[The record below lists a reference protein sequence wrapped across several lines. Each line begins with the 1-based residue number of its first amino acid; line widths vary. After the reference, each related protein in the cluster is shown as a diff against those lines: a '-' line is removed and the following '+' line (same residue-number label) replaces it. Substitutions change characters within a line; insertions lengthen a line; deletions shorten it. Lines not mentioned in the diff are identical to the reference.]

1 MKKGRSI
8 IWGLVLVILGVI
20 LGINELGLFKF
31 DIFFDGWWTLFIIIP
46 CFIGLI
52 TDDNKTSS
60 LIFLIIGILLL
71 FSCQDIISFKL
82 LGKLIIPIIIVIV
95 GLSLIFKNIFNT
107 NINNSIKKI
116 NSKSKPKEEYNAV
129 FAGQKI
135 KLDNEEFKGTSLN
148 AIFGGID
155 IDLRDTIINEDIVI
169 TASAI
174 FGGIDIFVPNN
185 VNIKIKSNSVLGG
198 VDNKNKNKT
207 DDKNVTVYIDATCI
221 FGGIDIK

>member
-1 MKKGRSI
+1 M
-8 IWGLVLVILGVI
+8 
-20 LGINELGLFKF
+20 
-31 DIFFDGWWTLFIIIP
+31 
-46 CFIGLI
+46 
-52 TDDNKTSS
+52 
-60 LIFLIIGILLL
+60 IFLIIGILLL